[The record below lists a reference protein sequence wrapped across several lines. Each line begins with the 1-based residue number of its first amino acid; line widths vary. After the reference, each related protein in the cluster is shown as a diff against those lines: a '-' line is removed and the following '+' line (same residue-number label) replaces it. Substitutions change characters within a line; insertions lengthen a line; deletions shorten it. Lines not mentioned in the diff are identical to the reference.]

1 MGTEKAWNFC
11 KELKKPTF
19 IMIKRKDKDTYDF
32 DELVQSIRDKF
43 GAVCVPASYPI
54 KPEMLEALNELI
66 AETDEEL
73 MNKYFDEGVF
83 TDWEFNKGL
92 RNGVAAAEIVPVFA
106 FDPEGG
112 QGVTAML
119 DIIRKFSPSPL
130 RHAPYKYI
138 DASGGEDYAVPDA
151 DAPVTTLTFKTLS
164 DPFVGK
170 ISIMKV
176 ITGELKSG
184 MELIN
189 TRTGKVEKLNKLIFL
204 RGKTQIDT
212 QSASMGDIVAVP
224 KLTPSLKSTPL
235 PSIFDS

>member
-1 MGTEKAWNFC
+1 MDQDCF
-11 KELKKPTF
+11 
-19 IMIKRKDKDTYDF
+19 YDF

-204 RGKTQIDT
+204 MQVRLRSI
-212 QSASMGDIVAVP
+212 
-224 KLTPSLKSTPL
+224 PSLPAWEIS
-235 PSIFDS
+235 